1 MRRVVCPLKLSQNV
15 TLVLPTP
22 FLSLLVRKMA
32 TVVYAQYG
40 HPGSDEE
47 GVIFEFNENDTHQT
61 DSEDELTLVRG
72 PASKHKRRA
81 SPRAPALP
89 AATGADA
96 APGGRKRLSKKE
108 LEWIRTAVIE
118 LVEENFNPRSLK
130 ISPDQVA
137 TLQEEFSNFD
147 FGDGRHP
154 QFALLVTKD
163 AVKRVYDNE
172 RKRRF
177 PGIADVQVDGGD
189 GQPIAKVCPLLFN
202 FLYAFPPTP
211 PH

>member
-1 MRRVVCPLKLSQNV
+1 MPL
-15 TLVLPTP
+15 LVLLPC
-22 FLSLLVRKMA
+22 LLLR
-32 TVVYAQYG
+32 
-40 HPGSDEE
+40 P
-47 GVIFEFNENDTHQT
+47 
-61 DSEDELTLVRG
+61 
-72 PASKHKRRA
+72 
-81 SPRAPALP
+81 
-89 AATGADA
+89 GADA

>member
-1 MRRVVCPLKLSQNV
+1 MRLLSKRNMTADRTCKGTHLILHMRRVVCPLKLSQNV

-89 AATGADA
+89 AAAT
-96 APGGRKRLSKKE
+96 GGRRRPWWSQAAFKE
-108 LEWIRTAVIE
+108 GAGMDSHCR
-118 LVEENFNPRSLK
+118 
-130 ISPDQVA
+130 D
-137 TLQEEFSNFD
+137 
-147 FGDGRHP
+147 
-154 QFALLVTKD
+154 
-163 AVKRVYDNE
+163 
-172 RKRRF
+172 
-177 PGIADVQVDGGD
+177 
-189 GQPIAKVCPLLFN
+189 
-202 FLYAFPPTP
+202 
-211 PH
+211 